1 MFNVFY
7 ALQRKVFFIFA
18 ASLEISFILMLHS
31 PSKCSL
37 LSASGQEVMI
47 PSSNGSITADH
58 TSGTVP
64 HNIILTLPKNT
75 LQPAY
80 TYKVSLTAS
89 IGAASSQ
96 GSMHRQIG
104 IAPRHGH
111 LEVIPKIGVAY
122 YTNFRL
128 RSFAWIDTDMHKPLQ
143 FRFGYVKDMKRRYLT
158 AWRNYNVL
166 SGTLLPSGNSL
177 ILFVEVRNSVG
188 LVAERQVVVTVSSQ
202 MNANDASLV
211 QYYED
216 VTKHR
221 SCEKISTA
229 VTGIVKSGLS
239 DGAKRTHLGA
249 YLNVVKGTSLW
260 PSLASVVTGTINDV
274 VSAASGSLLTP
285 ELKNDIALLTTKIS
299 NSLEKEMPGVNLRA
313 SEVSKSHSSLILY
326 HGTTDRHNDCI
337 IGNIVPCL

>member
-1 MFNVFY
+1 MCEECFVI
-7 ALQRKVFFIFA
+7 RCKGKFFLIFA
-18 ASLEISFILMLHS
+18 ACLDISFILVLQS
-31 PSKCSL
+31 PSKCPH
-37 LSASGQEVMI
+37 LSSTGQEVVI
-47 PSSNGSITADH
+47 PSSNGSITTDH

-64 HNIILTLPKNT
+64 HNIIFTVPKNT

-80 TYKVSLTAS
+80 TYKVSLTAGA
-89 IGAASSQ
+89 GAASSQ
-96 GSMHRQIG
+96 GSMHQKIG

-111 LEVIPKIGVAY
+111 LEVMPKLGVAY
-122 YTNFRL
+122 HTTFRL
-128 RSFAWIDTDMHKPLQ
+128 RSFAWIDTDMHKPLR
-143 FRFGYVKDMKRRYLT
+143 FRFGYVKDSKRRYLT

-177 ILFVEVRNSVG
+177 ILFVEVRSSVG

-221 SCEKISTA
+221 NYEKISTA

-249 YLNVVKGTSLW
+249 YLNAVIGISLW
-260 PSLASVVTGTINDV
+260 PSLASVISGTISDV
-274 VSAASGSLLTP
+274 VSAAGGSLLTP
-285 ELKNDIALLTTKIS
+285 ELKNDIASLTTKIS
-299 NSLEKEMPGVNLRA
+299 SSLEKEMPGINLKA
-313 SEVSKSHSSLILY
+313 SEVSRFHSSFNL
-326 HGTTDRHNDCI
+326 
-337 IGNIVPCL
+337 V